1 MKVRVDKI
9 ASATRNVTLQR
20 EVTVSGD
27 IVCAEGY
34 VLAARVLNDK
44 AVYDTLE
51 LLSGRMS
58 QVCKGDVIVGVL
70 GARNALRGYSGVVPE
85 ALRPGDTVQLLNLGG
100 VLGCCTGFNPDVG
113 EPFNAEVL
121 GAVLSFPSFT
131 SRIGVP
137 AHVRGGPVKPRET
150 LGEGPPLVIVTGTCM
165 NAGKTR
171 ATCEIIKGLSRIGRK
186 VGAAKL
192 SGISL
197 MRDTLEMA
205 DFGAVQALSFSDA
218 GVVSTSPSN
227 VVPVAKGVVHELWAQ
242 RPDAV
247 VVEFGDGIMGE
258 YGVLELLS
266 DAELMAPVR
275 AHVLAAND
283 PVGAWGAIEFL
294 RGKCPKVD
302 VVCGPATDNRAGTR
316 FIEGRLGIAAANAL
330 RDGHRLARLVMSR
343 LGWDGDSVVGESP

>member
-1 MKVRVDKI
+1 MKFKVDKI

-34 VLAARVLNDK
+34 VLAVRVLNDK
-44 AVYDTLE
+44 AVYNTLE
-51 LLSGRMS
+51 LLTGRMS
-58 QVCKGDVIVGVL
+58 QVCKGDIVAGVL
-70 GARNALRGYSGVVPE
+70 GARNALRGYSGVVPDT
-85 ALRPGDTVQLLNLGG
+85 LRAGDIVQILNLGG
-100 VLGCCTGFNPDVG
+100 VLGRCTGFNPDVG

-137 AHVRGGPVKPRET
+137 AHVHDGPVTPRDT
-150 LGEGPPLVIVTGTCM
+150 LGDGPPVVIVTGTCM

-171 ATCEIIKGLSRIGRK
+171 ATCEIIKGLSRTGRR
-186 VGAAKL
+186 VSAAKL

-205 DFGAVQALSFSDA
+205 DFGATQALSFTDA
-218 GVVSTSPSN
+218 GVVSTNPTN
-227 VVPVAKGVVHELWAQ
+227 VVRVAKGVIHELWAH

-266 DAELMAPVR
+266 NAELMAPVR

-283 PVGAWGAIEFL
+283 PVGAWGAVEFL
-294 RGKCPKVD
+294 RGRCPAVD
-302 VVCGPATDNRAGTR
+302 VICGPATDNRAGTR
-316 FIEGRLGIAAANAL
+316 FIEERLKVAAANAL
-330 RDGHRLARLVMSR
+330 RDGQRLSALVMQR
-343 LGWDGDSVVGESP
+343 LGWDESQRPGESA